1 MEISWDFVFFN
12 GVYRSFL
19 IFWKFIN
26 YCWFY
31 RRDANWNHLYFS
43 SPWDLIH
50 HLEFLFGVCVCV
62 RGRGNMHV
70 LSHPDI
76 LTKSR
81 MFSYTI
87 CIDMWWYTQWSC
99 RWQRYPWEVPASIS
113 RALQTWRRKPTSRT
127 SDSRPLAWPFFDEFL
142 AFEIAIWKCRAD
154 HGIAHGITGF
164 WWRIFRRYLRKDG
177 DDWVTNGCASPS
189 W

>member
-1 MEISWDFVFFN
+1 MRFCFFN

-62 RGRGNMHV
+62 EGETCMFYR
-70 LSHPDI
+70 I
-76 LTKSR
+76 LTS
-81 MFSYTI
+81 SQNHGCSVIPYALI
-87 CIDMWWYTQWSC
+87 CDDIRNDRADGSGTPERCLQ
-99 RWQRYPWEVPASIS
+99 VFS

>member
-50 HLEFLFGVCVCV
+50 HLEFLFGVCVCAWKGKHACSIASWHPHKITDV
-62 RGRGNMHV
+62 QLYHMHWYVMIYAMIVQMAAVPLRGACKYFPERCRHEEESQRQGHQT
-70 LSHPDI
+70 LGHWPGHF
-76 LTKSR
+76 LTNFWLLKLP
-81 MFSYTI
+81 Y
-87 CIDMWWYTQWSC
+87 
-99 RWQRYPWEVPASIS
+99 ENAG
-113 RALQTWRRKPTSRT
+113 QTM
-127 SDSRPLAWPFFDEFL
+127 A
-142 AFEIAIWKCRAD
+142 
-154 HGIAHGITGF
+154 
-164 WWRIFRRYLRKDG
+164 
-177 DDWVTNGCASPS
+177 
-189 W
+189 

>member
-12 GVYRSFL
+12 GVYLSFL

-31 RRDANWNHLYFS
+31 RRDANWNHLYIS

-50 HLEFLFGVCVCV
+50 HLEFLFGVCVCAWK
-62 RGRGNMHV
+62 GKHAC
-70 LSHPDI
+70 SIASWHPHKITDVQ
-76 LTKSR
+76 LL
-81 MFSYTI
+81 YTI

-127 SDSRPLAWPFFDEFL
+127 SDSRPCLVIF
-142 AFEIAIWKCRAD
+142 
-154 HGIAHGITGF
+154 
-164 WWRIFRRYLRKDG
+164 WRIFGFWNCHMKMPGRPWHSDFHGGLVKDF
-177 DDWVTNGCASPS
+177 
-189 W
+189 

>member
-1 MEISWDFVFFN
+1 MRFCFFN

-62 RGRGNMHV
+62 EGETCMFYR
-70 LSHPDI
+70 I
-76 LTKSR
+76 LTS
-81 MFSYTI
+81 SQNHGCSVIPYALI
-87 CIDMWWYTQWSC
+87 CDDIRND
-99 RWQRYPWEVPASIS
+99 
-113 RALQTWRRKPTSRT
+113 
-127 SDSRPLAWPFFDEFL
+127 
-142 AFEIAIWKCRAD
+142 RAD
-154 HGIAHGITGF
+154 GSGTPERCLQVFPERCRHEEESQRQGHQTLGHWPGHFLTNF
-164 WWRIFRRYLRKDG
+164 WLLKLPYENAG
-177 DDWVTNGCASPS
+177 QTMA
-189 W
+189 

>member
-50 HLEFLFGVCVCV
+50 HLEFLFGVCVCAWKGKHACSIASWHPHKITDV
-62 RGRGNMHV
+62 QLYHMHWYVMIYAMIVQMAAVPLRGACKYFQSVADMKKKANVKDIR
-70 LSHPDI
+70 LSAI
-76 LTKSR
+76 G
-81 MFSYTI
+81 
-87 CIDMWWYTQWSC
+87 
-99 RWQRYPWEVPASIS
+99 
-113 RALQTWRRKPTSRT
+113 
-127 SDSRPLAWPFFDEFL
+127 LAIF
-142 AFEIAIWKCRAD
+142 
-154 HGIAHGITGF
+154 
-164 WWRIFRRYLRKDG
+164 WRIFGFWNCHMKMPGRPWHSPWHHGVLVKDF
-177 DDWVTNGCASPS
+177 
-189 W
+189 